1 MKEYSFLEYSFFVE
15 IRSKTICNMN
25 INVILHVIATSKVN
39 LLTRHLDWSESS
51 PNFVCLQTKVGLTG
65 SLHHLIQ

>member
-25 INVILHVIATSKVN
+25 INVIIHVIAQCREIIP
-39 LLTRHLDWSESS
+39 TRHFELRQSC
-51 PNFVCLQTKVGLTG
+51 PNFVYL
-65 SLHHLIQ
+65 

>member
-25 INVILHVIATSKVN
+25 INVIIHVIAQCREIIP
-39 LLTRHLDWSESS
+39 TRHLERSVTES
-51 PNFVCLQTKVGLTG
+51 
-65 SLHHLIQ
+65 I

>member
-39 LLTRHLDWSESS
+39 LLARHLDWSEAE
-51 PNFVCLQTKVGLTG
+51 
-65 SLHHLIQ
+65 

>member
-1 MKEYSFLEYSFFVE
+1 MKEYSFFVE

-25 INVILHVIATSKVN
+25 INVIIHVIAQCREIIP
-39 LLTRHLDWSESS
+39 TRHLELRQSC

-65 SLHHLIQ
+65 SLYHLIQ